1 MKYKYV
7 VLSKIL
13 DENKSFVSYEV
24 SITYASNF
32 RISYTGKV
40 LKGYKDFIYKNE
52 QIIDI
57 LFDEELIVDTIDG
70 KIILKEIT
78 AVEIL

>member
-32 RISYTGKV
+32 GISYTGKV

-57 LFDEELIVDTIDG
+57 SFDEELIVDTIDG

>member
-13 DENKSFVSYEV
+13 DENKSSISYEV
-24 SITYASNF
+24 CITYASNF

-52 QIIDI
+52 QIIDS
-57 LFDEELIVDTIDG
+57 
-70 KIILKEIT
+70 
-78 AVEIL
+78 